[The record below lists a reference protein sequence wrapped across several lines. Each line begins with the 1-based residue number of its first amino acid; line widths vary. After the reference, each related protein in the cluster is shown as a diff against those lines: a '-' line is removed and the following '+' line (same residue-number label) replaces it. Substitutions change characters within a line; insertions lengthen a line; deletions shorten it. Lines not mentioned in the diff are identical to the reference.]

1 MATNLHAT
9 IRSTEMTE
17 IVTLCSSSSHLFLYS
32 GSPPSKTA
40 SPTGTSIVTGGIAL
54 NSTMGT
60 TSTDGTDAGTK
71 LTLSGTPL
79 TATSAYTG
87 TPGYYR
93 VVIGATDDG
102 AHTAIQGICNVL
114 SAGTGNVTATAG
126 STTITFASSQS
137 SLAGTYIQVS
147 GDSSNGSY
155 LITNGSGTT
164 WYIGTPYGGTT
175 ATTTWTTTPGPAG
188 LNFTSTVASGGTLTI
203 SAMTWTEGNV

>member
-54 NSTMGT
+54 SATMGT
-60 TSTDGTDAGTK
+60 TGTDGTDAGTK

-79 TATSAYTG
+79 SGTSAYTG

-102 AHTAIQGICNVL
+102 AHTALQGVCNVT

-126 STTITFASSQS
+126 SNTLTFASSQS
-137 SLAGTYIQVS
+137 SLAGSYIQVA
-147 GDSSNGSY
+147 GDPSAGSY
-155 LITNGSGTT
+155 LITNGSHHHLVHRHTLRRHDRHDHLDDDAGA
-164 WYIGTPYGGTT
+164 GRAQLHQHDRFGRDRDDQRHDLDGG
-175 ATTTWTTTPGPAG
+175 
-188 LNFTSTVASGGTLTI
+188 
-203 SAMTWTEGNV
+203 